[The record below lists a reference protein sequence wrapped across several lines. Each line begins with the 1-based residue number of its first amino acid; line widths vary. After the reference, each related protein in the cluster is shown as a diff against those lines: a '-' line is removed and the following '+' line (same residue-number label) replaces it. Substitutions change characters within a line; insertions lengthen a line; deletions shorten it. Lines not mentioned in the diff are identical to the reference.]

1 MSKRYKVVLLGDG
14 EELCSL
20 SPRIL
25 LDVSVLVALA
35 LAVCQ
40 LVVVALP
47 KPCRFAAA

>member
-25 LDVSVLVALA
+25 LDVSALA